1 MWDLFVKGG
10 PVMYPL
16 ALMSI
21 LTVAV
26 IIEKVFSLRTSRVVH
41 GEIVS

>member
-1 MWDLFVKGG
+1 MWDLFLKGG

-26 IIEKVFSLRTSRVVH
+26 IIYR
-41 GEIVS
+41 